1 MPRGLNRVQAAR
13 YIGVGMTLFE
23 EMVADGRMPQP
34 VRINSRV
41 LWDRFQLDAAFD
53 ALSDQKS
60 DPWSEVAA

>member
-53 ALSDQKS
+53 ALSDPQS